1 MNFINIIF
9 NWVNLISFI
18 ILAEGIFIVIGKY
31 TPIFAKKKLEGKMLQ
46 SWRNTRFFA
55 CVISA
60 IGFYSFTFSKNLH
73 LDVKIKLLINLIG
86 FALIFIGVI
95 IKIINNIKK
104 IGKWSSSM

>member
-1 MNFINIIF
+1 MKFINNIF
-9 NWVNLISFI
+9 NWSNLISFI
-18 ILAEGIFIVIGKY
+18 ILTEGILIVIGKY
-31 TPIFAKKKLEGKMLQ
+31 TPIFAKNNLEGKMLQ

-73 LDVKIKLLINLIG
+73 LDVDIELLINLIG
-86 FALIFIGVI
+86 LALIFTGII

-104 IGKWSSSM
+104 IGKWSSSV